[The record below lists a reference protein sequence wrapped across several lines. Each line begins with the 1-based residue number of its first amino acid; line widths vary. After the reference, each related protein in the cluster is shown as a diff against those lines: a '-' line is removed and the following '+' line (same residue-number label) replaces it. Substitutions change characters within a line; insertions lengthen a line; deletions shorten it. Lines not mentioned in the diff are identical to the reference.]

1 MTEKNNVIDFR
12 SKRKQLV
19 SNEDGIYTLKQLS
32 PDVIFQC
39 KSGVVTL
46 EVDPKIGYETAVLF
60 IRIGEDAY
68 GAFDCCGE
76 ERIEVFKEEKL
87 FTGLEL
93 HEELMIWR
101 LCAYDAKNL

>member
-68 GAFDCCGE
+68 EAFDCCGE
-76 ERIEVFKEEKL
+76 ERIEVFKEGKL

-93 HEELMIWR
+93 HEELMIGR